1 MGVGAD
7 WKPKSLNDDIE
18 AELLTLEKEIIFV
31 QEKKHDKK
39 VLFSERPIAKL
50 EKSCSMNWIFTAC
63 VVFKNQFRNWLF
75 QVKNPVFQKSSTD
88 G

>member
-31 QEKKHDKK
+31 QEKKQDKK
-39 VLFSERPIAKL
+39 VLVRDP
-50 EKSCSMNWIFTAC
+50 
-63 VVFKNQFRNWLF
+63 
-75 QVKNPVFQKSSTD
+75 
-88 G
+88 